1 MLRSVVA
8 IVSGGAS
15 GLGAATAS
23 AIIARGGRVIV
34 ADLPSAK
41 DNYWRLAASAC
52 AHEHMHHVGGNNHS
66 GGGSVAEGI
75 DCSVYSPYNSYGN
88 DGGSKD
94 QNDDKQGKGK
104 PLIAFSEADV
114 RNEYDIKNALDLAE
128 DTFGEPVNVAVN
140 CAGICPARR
149 TISNRSLDSS
159 KEIKVHSLDG
169 KLKVYC
175 ELDLRLYKMYY
186 LNFFT

>member
-52 AHEHMHHVGGNNHS
+52 AHEHMHHAGNKS
-66 GGGSVAEGI
+66 GSGSGSGSVAEGI
-75 DCSVYSPYNSYGN
+75 DCSVYSPYSYG
-88 DGGSKD
+88 GGKNN
-94 QNDDKQGKGK
+94 QKHDKQDINMRKQK
-104 PLIAFSEADV
+104 PLIAFSEVDV
-114 RNEYDIKNALDLAE
+114 RNENDIKNALDLAE
-128 DTFGEPVNVAVN
+128 NTFGEPINVAIN

-149 TISNRSLDSS
+149 TISNRSSSLDPDDAS
-159 KEIKVHSLDG
+159 KKMEIKVHSLDG
-169 KLKVYC
+169 KFSYFEEC
-175 ELDLRLYKMYY
+175 LY
-186 LNFFT
+186 